1 MKILLAPHNDDE
13 TLFAAFTIMRH
24 KPRVIVCTDSAIQFK
39 RGDGVTADQR
49 RQETSDAMGVLK
61 AKFSFAGIPDDELTE
76 ENLEAYF
83 VKQKLTN
90 PDHVFAPAVYE
101 NGNPHH
107 NIVGRVAEKLW
118 PGRVT
123 FYATYQKHDITLTGN
138 VLVIPTQ
145 EEAAL
150 KNEALLKYPS
160 QWKLN
165 RAHFDAVIGKGEY
178 YVA

>member
-24 KPRVIVCTDSAIQFK
+24 KPLVIVCTDSVIQFK

-49 RQETSDAMGVLK
+49 RQETSDAMGILK
-61 AKFSFAGIPDDELTE
+61 AKFKFAGIKDDELTE
-76 ENLEAYF
+76 DNLIEYLLRFEKA
-83 VKQKLTN
+83 
-90 PDHVFAPAVYE
+90 DHVFAPAVYE

-107 NIVGRVAEKLW
+107 NIVGRVAAKLW
-118 PGRVT
+118 PERVT

-138 VLVIPTQ
+138 VLVIPSQ

-160 QWKLN
+160 QWRLN